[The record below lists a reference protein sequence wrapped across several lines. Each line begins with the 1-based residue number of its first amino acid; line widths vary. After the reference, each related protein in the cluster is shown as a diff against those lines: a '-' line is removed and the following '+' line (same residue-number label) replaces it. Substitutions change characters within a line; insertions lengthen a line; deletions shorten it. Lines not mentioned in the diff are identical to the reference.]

1 MTLRDTELIGKKLV
15 KYGFYRSN
23 TNPHVYKNSALPYH
37 NGRGIELGYGR
48 GIELCFRLSGSVW
61 VVSFIHHIDFHTT
74 VKFDGHQALFT
85 PEWLVE
91 EHKKLQAMFKFIRG

>member
-23 TNPHVYKNSALPYH
+23 TDHHYYRGKVLDGFVTIHFKMKGIVWSALITH
-37 NGRGIELGYGR
+37 EID
-48 GIELCFRLSGSVW
+48 IHTIVDFR
-61 VVSFIHHIDFHTT
+61 
-74 VKFDGHQALFT
+74 GHQAIFT

-91 EHKKLQAMFKFIRG
+91 EHKKLQAMFKFLRS

>member
-23 TNPHVYKNSALPYH
+23 TNHHVYKNSALPLH
-37 NGRGIELGYGR
+37 NGSIELG
-48 GIELCFRLSGSVW
+48 FRLSGSVW

-74 VKFDGHQALFT
+74 VKFDGHQTVFT

-91 EHKKLQAMFKFIRG
+91 EHKKLQAMFKFARL